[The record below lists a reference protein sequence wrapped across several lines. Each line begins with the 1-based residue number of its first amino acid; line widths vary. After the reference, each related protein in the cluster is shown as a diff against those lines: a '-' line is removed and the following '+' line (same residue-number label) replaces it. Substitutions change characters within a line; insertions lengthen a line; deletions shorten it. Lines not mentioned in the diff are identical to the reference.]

1 MDETSIVSIICST
14 ALGMLS
20 LVISGLTLLFSI
32 KEKRRNE
39 ISNEK
44 QVVATLI
51 SNYIA
56 VISTSRLSML
66 LSRAA
71 VINSGES
78 CADFMKSM
86 EKILVDL
93 DSYTIG
99 ILSIKEIKNDK
110 ISEKIISLRKTYK
123 KIIHEINDLKGMCS
137 KEKRTDFDEDVMG
150 TWITN
155 ISHQIGDVN
164 GVYDEITDKL
174 YSVLNTYIRR
184 MK

>member
-44 QVVATLI
+44 QVVSTLI

-71 VINSGES
+71 VTNSGES
-78 CADFMKSM
+78 CADFMKCM

-99 ILSIKEIKNDK
+99 ILSIKEIKNDQICK
-110 ISEKIISLRKTYK
+110 KIIFLRKEHT
-123 KIIHEINDLKGMCS
+123 KIIHEISDLKGMCS
-137 KEKRTDFDEDVMG
+137 HEKKLIL
-150 TWITN
+150 IT
-155 ISHQIGDVN
+155 
-164 GVYDEITDKL
+164 
-174 YSVLNTYIRR
+174 VL
-184 MK
+184 